1 MEMGTQEFSSRS
13 SYAYS
18 VAEWQPDMARYR
30 REVEEAVRTR
40 QGDPLT
46 LAEMECSLDLVDAD
60 LAALRSGKGDTR
72 TLMSQDL
79 ALEVRGELQ
88 RLVTTMRLCCKP
100 N

>member
-1 MEMGTQEFSSRS
+1 MGTQEFSSRS
-13 SYAYS
+13 SYAYA

-30 REVEEAVRTR
+30 REVEEALRDR
-40 QGDPLT
+40 KGDPLT

-60 LAALRSGKGDTR
+60 LAALRSGKEDTR

-79 ALEVRGELQ
+79 ALELRRELQ
-88 RLVTTMRLCCKP
+88 GLITTMRLYCRP

>member
-13 SYAYS
+13 SYAYA

-30 REVEEAVRTR
+30 REVEEAIRTR
-40 QGDPLT
+40 EGDPLT
-46 LAEMECSLDLVDAD
+46 LVEMECSLDLVDAD
-60 LAALRSGKGDTR
+60 LAALRSGKADTR

-79 ALEVRGELQ
+79 ALEVRSELQ
-88 RLVTTMRLCCKP
+88 GLITTMRLFCKP